1 MTHRRLARGPM
12 LHGELRAAHAAG
24 VVRIRAVDA
33 ELQSLLA
40 RRRSCLDE
48 LESIRRRVDLRYSR
62 RHGRRRPM
70 VDEPPMPPEL
80 PDARPLHGV
89 ELRAVAVRLLRQH
102 GRHRL
107 RDLHGLLHC
116 YGYAVAGPRPVK
128 DLADAMGYE
137 VRCGRVRRVERGV
150 YEAEP
155 LGDEVPYPRWLGP
168 RPEPADPLPW
178 SEPVSAPGPP
188 LIDPV
193 LAEDPVLW
201 SGGGHREPVGEPSD
215 RAAPDDAVPGERATL
230 EHPIAHPLTPDDV
243 GSDSVPNRT
252 PRRRDRPDARRSRPA
267 AGSEG
272 GPGGT
277 GAAPG
282 TGPPA
287 APGAPDR
294 PP

>member
-1 MTHRRLARGPM
+1 MTHRRFARGPM

-24 VVRIRAVDA
+24 IVRIRQVDT
-33 ELQSLLA
+33 ELDALLE

-48 LESIRRRVDLRYSR
+48 LESIRRRVDRRYSQ

-89 ELRAVAVRLLRQH
+89 ELRAVAIRLLRQH

-116 YGYAVAGPRPVK
+116 YGYTVAGPHPVK

-137 VRCGRVRRVERGV
+137 TRRGRARRVERGV

-155 LGDEVPYPRWLGP
+155 LDEEVPYPRWLGP
-168 RPEPADPLPW
+168 RPEPGDPLPW
-178 SEPVSAPGPP
+178 SEPVTEPGPP
-188 LIDPV
+188 LIDPIV
-193 LAEDPVLW
+193 AEDPVLW
-201 SGGGHREPVGEPSD
+201 SGGGHPDPVAEPVDPGAPEGAPSAGAAIPEPS
-215 RAAPDDAVPGERATL
+215 APHQPS
-230 EHPIAHPLTPDDV
+230 PDGM
-243 GSDSVPNRT
+243 GSDSAPNRT
-252 PRRRDRPDARRSRPA
+252 PPGGEHIGAGGVRSPAALSEGARDTGEAPGPLSPDAPH
-267 AGSEG
+267 
-272 GPGGT
+272 
-277 GAAPG
+277 
-282 TGPPA
+282 
-287 APGAPDR
+287 APDR